1 MCWAQAAAD
10 TSRADA
16 YYNFTL
22 AHLYANM
29 AAEAV
34 DGGQYVDDAI
44 AAYKAAI
51 EADPRAGVFAE
62 ELSDLY
68 IRFNR
73 IPQAQREAE
82 AAIRK
87 NPNDVAAHRVL
98 ARIYV
103 RLLTSGPNQTIDQAM
118 LKRAID
124 EYLKITE
131 LDPKDVGALVFLGR
145 LQSVG
150 TDKQAAAQSFDR
162 ALVVDE
168 NNEEALMGR
177 AQIYAEAG
185 DAQRATEMLERLA
198 RSNPS
203 AAIWT
208 QIASGYEDLREFD
221 LAAQAIQKALAL
233 DPEDPAQLRKV
244 MAQYLLNAA
253 KYPEALAAFEAAA
266 VDDPKDAQL
275 WLRIAQLQ
283 LGEGNIAQAREAID
297 KASALVANN
306 PLVRLIETSVLQAEG
321 KPREA
326 IQMLRNLLD
335 QQARVAYSTQQRND
349 RIELLDRLAGLYRLT
364 DQPAEAVGAY
374 REIVELDRTAE
385 AARSADII
393 ETYRE
398 GKRLDDAQREAA
410 AANLKFP
417 DDRGVRIARAWL
429 EADLGRGASAAA
441 DIRKFLGGADDRAT
455 YMMMAQLYE
464 KAKQFDDA
472 SKSLDAAEKLSSGPG
487 DQLTIWFMRGALYEK
502 MNNLPLA
509 EGEFRKVLS
518 VSPDHAGAL
527 NYLGYM
533 LTDRNVRLNEALTM
547 IQKALSRDPNN
558 GAYLDSLGWVY
569 FRMGRYAEAETSM
582 RRAVDLVPSDPTMY
596 DHFAEVLM
604 QQKKVNEAVKAWEE
618 SLREW
623 QASSPADKDAAE
635 MDKVRTKLERAR
647 KQLGQ

>member
-1 MCWAQAAAD
+1 
-10 TSRADA
+10 
-16 YYNFTL
+16 
-22 AHLYANM
+22 
-29 AAEAV
+29 
-34 DGGQYVDDAI
+34 
-44 AAYKAAI
+44 
-51 EADPRAGVFAE
+51 
-62 ELSDLY
+62 
-68 IRFNR
+68 
-73 IPQAQREAE
+73 
-82 AAIRK
+82 
-87 NPNDVAAHRVL
+87 
-98 ARIYV
+98 
-103 RLLTSGPNQTIDQAM
+103 
-118 LKRAID
+118 
-124 EYLKITE
+124 
-131 LDPKDVGALVFLGR
+131 
-145 LQSVG
+145 
-150 TDKQAAAQSFDR
+150 
-162 ALVVDE
+162 
-168 NNEEALMGR
+168 
-177 AQIYAEAG
+177 
-185 DAQRATEMLERLA
+185 
-198 RSNPS
+198 
-203 AAIWT
+203 
-208 QIASGYEDLREFD
+208 
-221 LAAQAIQKALAL
+221 
-233 DPEDPAQLRKV
+233 
-244 MAQYLLNAA
+244 
-253 KYPEALAAFEAAA
+253 
-266 VDDPKDAQL
+266 
-275 WLRIAQLQ
+275 
-283 LGEGNIAQAREAID
+283 
-297 KASALVANN
+297 
-306 PLVRLIETSVLQAEG
+306 
-321 KPREA
+321 
-326 IQMLRNLLD
+326 LD